1 MVTIKILG
9 VQDPAVY
16 AYVSEKYNILQN
28 FPDKNVKIEFHIV
41 SWEMYFDVMLSS
53 FHGKEEYDIVMVAG
67 HLWLRDFIEKDYL
80 EELKYNFDDILPNI
94 AKEMMWNNKTY
105 LSPSFCDGHMVVY
118 RKSVLQKILGKLPDT
133 VITTEKLIEI
143 AYQLKQSGYEYP
155 IALKAHHSE
164 IFLDVLSYMRTEETD
179 IYHIVDNQVV
189 CDTDRMIEGL
199 KHYLKMREVAVTD
212 SYQYGNQEIK
222 EAFIK
227 KEIVMAV
234 TWSGQLGE
242 LVNEDKDKDDIG
254 FMTLKTAWNVTWS
267 FGINKQSKQ
276 KEICN
281 QVLEYFRTKEV
292 DWIVGTHCGAPI
304 RMSSY
309 LRGSKA
315 YEWYLIQ
322 LDMIEK
328 YSKRLLSIPKGCEK
342 NAILY
347 EIIHKIFLG
356 KEEIERGI
364 IDIKEKV
371 ESLEV

>member
-16 AYVSEKYNILQN
+16 AYVSEKYNVLQN

-41 SWEMYFDVMLSS
+41 SWEMYFDVMISS

-80 EELKYNFDDILPNI
+80 EELKYDFDDILPNI

-155 IALKAHHSE
+155 VALKAHHSE
-164 IFLDVLSYMRTEETD
+164 IFLDVLPYMRTEERD

-212 SYQYGNQEIK
+212 SCQYGNQEIK

-309 LRGSKA
+309 LRGSKE

-342 NAILY
+342 NAVLY

>member
-16 AYVSEKYNILQN
+16 AYVSEKYNVLQN

-41 SWEMYFDVMLSS
+41 SWEMYFDVMISS

-80 EELKYNFDDILPNI
+80 EELKYDFDDILPNI

-164 IFLDVLSYMRTEETD
+164 IFLDVLPYMRTEETD

-199 KHYLKMREVAVTD
+199 KRYLKMREVAVTD

-309 LRGSKA
+309 LRGSKE
-315 YEWYLIQ
+315 YEWYSIQ

-342 NAILY
+342 NAVLY